1 MEERSDV
8 LAQARV
14 GIARLGAVLL
24 LGMALVLAPT
34 AAASLT
40 GTDVVVPT
48 SASAGG
54 AYGSYWMTTL
64 WVTNGSMAPTDVEMA
79 FLERDVS
86 NTAPVL
92 YRVTM
97 APGESRSWEDAV
109 KTLFGKTG
117 TAGAI
122 RLRSTND
129 VLVVS
134 RTYNDAGGDISNSVG
149 TSLEAVPAGMG
160 AGIGRTTTFLGVT
173 PDGSGVFRYNF
184 GLVEVDGKA
193 VTLRIVLRDGAGSLL
208 GSVEAPV
215 RALEMKQ
222 YAVSDLFPGATAPT
236 AAVDVTV
243 TAGNGRV
250 VGFSTLIPNGSNSPT
265 GFGMSLD
272 TQSFIGPQGIAGPQG
287 PAGATGQQGIQGVAG
302 AQGPAGPMGAQGAHG
317 LKGDTGTQGS
327 AGSIGPQGPGG
338 STGAA
343 GTAGATGPQGIQGP
357 IGSTGPQG
365 TAGIAGQTI
374 IANKAV
380 LNGNA
385 DPTTGQGIVG
395 DYYVN
400 TQTNYVFGP
409 KTSEGW
415 PAAGVNMVGPIG
427 PTGLQGPVGTQGIQ
441 GSAGAAGQT
450 GPQGPTGA
458 QGAQGIAGQTVIAD
472 RAALNGAAD
481 PTTQGVDGDY
491 YVNTATNV
499 LFGPK
504 AGSTWPK
511 VGVNMVGPQGPAGAT
526 GPQGIQGVVGA
537 QGSKGDT
544 GVQGVAGSTGP
555 QGSAGVAGAA
565 GTAGAAG
572 AQGIQGPTGSTGPQ
586 GTAGVAGQTVIAG
599 KAVLSGSVDPSTSQG
614 SDGDYYVNT
623 ATNFLFG
630 PKSGTWPT
638 AGVNMIGPIGP
649 TGLQGAVGPQ
659 GVAGST
665 GAAGQTGPQGATGA
679 QGPQGIAGQTVIAD
693 RAALNGAADPTTQGV
708 DGDYYVN
715 TATNVLFG
723 PKSGST
729 WPTVGV
735 NMVGPQGPQGVAGA
749 QGATGPQ
756 GSAGSTGQQGIQG
769 VAGAQGATGA
779 RGETGTSPFTL
790 NGVDAVYTAG
800 SLGVGVSP
808 PNSAAALEVASTTKG
823 FLPPRMTKAERDLIS
838 SPVAGLLI
846 YQSDYTAGLYQY
858 SAGAWGQV
866 GGSSGTVTNVTASSP
881 LSSSGGA
888 TPNIT
893 LSGTISDS
901 SLDTIATAGKVSNS
915 ATTATSAN
923 TASTIVARDS
933 SGNFTA
939 GTITATSFSG
949 PLTGNVTGSVTGSSA
964 SLSAASALPGGTTAT
979 TQTAGDSS
987 TKVATTA
994 YADTAAAGRAAKGAN
1009 SDITALTGLTGN
1021 LTMSGTG
1028 TLTTGTGA
1036 VALNGN
1042 TTLAA
1047 GKTLALSGATSG
1059 TATLQAPATV
1069 TTYALTLPAA
1079 AGSDNQVLTTD
1090 ATGVLSWTSPAGYTL
1105 PVATSGTLGGV
1116 KPDGTSILNASG
1128 VISATAASVGALAA
1142 TAQAADSAKLGGEA
1156 AASYAR
1162 LASPTFT
1169 GTVTAPA
1176 FAGALTGNVTG
1187 NVSGTAGGLSST
1199 LSVASGGTGQT
1210 TAAAAF
1216 NALSPITTLGD
1227 LVYGS
1232 AENTGSRLAGNTT
1245 SAKQFLSQTGNGSVS
1260 AAPAW
1265 TTLSATD
1272 VSGVAPLASP
1282 AFTGTPTA
1290 PTATASDNS
1299 TQIATTAFVTTAVS
1313 ATTNA
1318 SNLSTGTLNAARMP
1332 ALTGDV
1338 TSSVGTVSTTV
1349 GKINGVALS
1358 GLATGILKNTT
1369 STGVPSIA
1377 AAADFPTLNQDTTG
1391 TAAAANALKSATTTV
1406 SVSGATAPSSGQV
1419 LTATGTTAATWQT
1432 PASSP
1437 LVSDGNGNTKGGTEV
1452 FQTTS
1457 GPPVKNTAFGYQAMK
1472 QVNSVYGSN
1481 SAFGYRALGGGNG
1494 TPTTVTGT
1502 ENVAIG
1508 ADTLKALATGS
1519 SNTAV
1524 GMSAGNGLNAI
1535 SSGDSNTFIGAYAYS
1550 SSATASNRT
1559 AVGYAAMVD
1568 ANNKV
1573 VLGDENVT
1581 LVQFGSYVSSNS
1593 SLASVIP
1600 AKNNTA
1606 SLGSASNAWTGLYLA
1621 GSTSGYIALK
1631 SHAAPTTSYTLTLPG
1646 TAGSVNQVLTTD
1658 GSGTLSWA
1666 TPSATTATN
1675 LAGGVAG
1682 AVHYQSASG
1691 TSGFSAAGTSGQV
1704 LVSGATGAPTWT
1716 TNIAG
1721 SAANVTGIVAVANGG
1736 TGLGTYTANDILYY
1750 SSGTTLSRLANGT
1763 DNQVLTATTSGAP
1776 KWAAA
1781 SATTA
1786 TNLAGGSL
1794 GTIPYQSN
1802 VGTTAQL
1809 AVGTSGYFLQSNGA
1823 NAPSWAAAA
1832 PLNSPAFTGTPT
1844 APTATAT
1851 DNTTKLATTE
1861 FVTTAVSSAT
1871 GLKSATTTV
1880 SVSAAN
1886 APTTGQ
1892 VLMATT
1898 ASTATWQTP
1907 SGSIASDTSGNTKGG
1922 TSALAASSTSSWE
1935 NTAFGLEALKALTG
1949 TNINSNSA
1957 FGAHALP
1964 VNTGGLE
1971 NTAVGTWAGSNITTG
1986 SSNTVVGKS
1995 AGNNLT
2001 TGSKNTFI
2009 GAETTVYPNTSGD
2022 FTNSTALG
2030 FGATITASN
2039 QMVLGGSGP
2048 VLATNPWL
2056 TQVVPGRTNVTSLG
2070 TATNAWTGLYLAG
2083 NTSGYIALQAPAAPT
2098 SYTLTLPAAA
2108 GISGQYLSTD
2118 GSGNL
2123 TWGTLSDRRLKQDI
2137 VSSGLGLDFILKL
2150 RPVTYS
2156 LISQPTVTQE
2166 GLIAQE
2172 VEASAQSLGTI
2183 FHGVKVPATPDGYYS
2198 ITYSDFVMP
2207 LINAAKELKA
2217 ENDQLR
2223 SDLDTLKSQM
2233 AAVLSALGK

>member
-193 VTLRIVLRDGAGSLL
+193 VTLRIVLRDVAGSLL

-287 PAGATGQQGIQGVAG
+287 PAGATGQQGIQGVDG

-749 QGATGPQ
+749 QGPTGPQ
-756 GSAGSTGQQGIQG
+756 GSAGATGQQGIQG
-769 VAGAQGATGA
+769 VTGSQGATGA

-808 PNSAAALEVASTTKG
+808 PNAAAALDVASTTKG
-823 FLPPRMTKAERDLIS
+823 FLPPRMTRDQRVAIAN
-838 SPVAGLLI
+838 PVAGLQV
-846 YQSDYTAGLYQY
+846 YQTDTQTGSSPGLYQY
-858 SAGAWGQV
+858 SGSAWSHV
-866 GGSSGTVTNVTASSP
+866 GSVTDVTGTAPVV
-881 LSSSGGA
+881 SSGGS
-888 TPNIT
+888 TPA
-893 LSGTISDS
+893 IS
-901 SLDTIATAGKVSNS
+901 
-915 ATTATSAN
+915 
-923 TASTIVARDS
+923 
-933 SGNFTA
+933 
-939 GTITATSFSG
+939 
-949 PLTGNVTGSVTGSSA
+949 
-964 SLSAASALPGGTTAT
+964 
-979 TQTAGDSS
+979 
-987 TKVATTA
+987 
-994 YADTAAAGRAAKGAN
+994 
-1009 SDITALTGLTGN
+1009 
-1021 LTMSGTG
+1021 M
-1028 TLTTGTGA
+1028 
-1036 VALNGN
+1036 
-1042 TTLAA
+1042 
-1047 GKTLALSGATSG
+1047 
-1059 TATLQAPATV
+1059 
-1069 TTYALTLPAA
+1069 PAA
-1079 AGSDNQVLTTD
+1079 A
-1090 ATGVLSWTSPAGYTL
+1090 
-1105 PVATSGTLGGV
+1105 
-1116 KPDGTSILNASG
+1116 SG
-1128 VISATAASVGALAA
+1128 VPGYLTADDWATFNGKAPV
-1142 TAQAADSAKLGGEA
+1142 
-1156 AASYAR
+1156 
-1162 LASPTFT
+1162 ASPTFT

-1187 NVSGTAGGLSST
+1187 NVTGNLTGNVTGNVSGTAGGLSST
-1199 LSVASGGTGQT
+1199 LAVTSGGTGATGAAGARTNLVAAKSGDNTDVTSLTGLDKQNALQLGPYGESAGNTGELRFLELAGTGTNYVALKAPDALAADTVYTLPAAYGSNGQILSTNASGVLSWTSASVGTVTNVAALTLGTTGTDLASSVATSTSTPVITLNVPTASSSNRGALSAADWSTFNGKQSALSGTGFVKSTAGAISYDTSAYLTTAGIAADSAKLGGVVAASYALLSSPSFTTPSLGVATGTSFNSITGLASVAPPMDGTAAVGTSTLTARQDHVHPTDTTKENALTFSSPLSRATNTISLGTVGVASGGTGAT
-1210 TAAAAF
+1210 TAPAALSALGGAAKGANSDITSLSNLTTALTTAQGGTGLAASGSSGNVLTSDGSKWVSQAAGGGSPWTTGTDIKNSNSGYVEIARNLVLPYSSSGAVSAVQVRSGVETTVPF
-1216 NALSPITTLGD
+1216 LHAYNPYPNGVAGWNIFLGYNAGNFSMTTNASGNVGIGANALSALVGTNSGEGSLNVAVGTEALKSLASGYHNIALGGSALYANTAGTDNIAIGYMAGRYTTGSGNIRIGYVGSSPETESNVIRIGTTTHAKTFLAGVRGVTPDVASPQTVVIDSNGQLGSVASSGSGVTSVSGTANKITVTGTTTPVVDIDAAYAGQTSITTLGT
-1227 LVYGS
+1227 VG
-1232 AENTGSRLAGNTT
+1232 TGTWNGAAVGVSHGGTGAT
-1245 SAKQFLSQTGNGSVS
+1245 SLTGVLHGNG
-1260 AAPAW
+1260 
-1265 TTLSATD
+1265 
-1272 VSGVAPLASP
+1272 
-1282 AFTGTPTA
+1282 
-1290 PTATASDNS
+1290 
-1299 TQIATTAFVTTAVS
+1299 TTAVT
-1313 ATTNA
+1313 AGN
-1318 SNLSTGTLNAARMP
+1318 
-1332 ALTGDV
+1332 
-1338 TSSVGTVSTTV
+1338 
-1349 GKINGVALS
+1349 VAL
-1358 GLATGILKNTT
+1358 
-1369 STGVPSIA
+1369 
-1377 AAADFPTLNQDTTG
+1377 
-1391 TAAAANALKSATTTV
+1391 
-1406 SVSGATAPSSGQV
+1406 
-1419 LTATGTTAATWQT
+1419 
-1432 PASSP
+1432 AS
-1437 LVSDGNGNTKGGTEV
+1437 EV
-1452 FQTTS
+1452 
-1457 GPPVKNTAFGYQAMK
+1457 
-1472 QVNSVYGSN
+1472 
-1481 SAFGYRALGGGNG
+1481 
-1494 TPTTVTGT
+1494 
-1502 ENVAIG
+1502 
-1508 ADTLKALATGS
+1508 
-1519 SNTAV
+1519 
-1524 GMSAGNGLNAI
+1524 
-1535 SSGDSNTFIGAYAYS
+1535 
-1550 SSATASNRT
+1550 
-1559 AVGYAAMVD
+1559 
-1568 ANNKV
+1568 
-1573 VLGDENVT
+1573 
-1581 LVQFGSYVSSNS
+1581 
-1593 SLASVIP
+1593 
-1600 AKNNTA
+1600 
-1606 SLGSASNAWTGLYLA
+1606 
-1621 GSTSGYIALK
+1621 
-1631 SHAAPTTSYTLTLPG
+1631 
-1646 TAGSVNQVLTTD
+1646 
-1658 GSGTLSWA
+1658 SGTL
-1666 TPSATTATN
+1666 P
-1675 LAGGVAG
+1675 
-1682 AVHYQSASG
+1682 
-1691 TSGFSAAGTSGQV
+1691 
-1704 LVSGATGAPTWT
+1704 
-1716 TNIAG
+1716 
-1721 SAANVTGIVAVANGG
+1721 VANGG
-1736 TGLGTYTANDILYY
+1736 TGVATLTGYAKGSGTSAMSAVATIPVTDGGTGTTTAPTPNGVIYASSATGYASTAAGTTGQILKATTGGAPTWVDASGGGTVTSVAALTLGTTGSDLSSSVANGTSAPVITLNVPTASGSNRGALSSTDWTTFNNKATSGANSNITSLTGLTTALSAPQGGTGQTTFAAGDILYA
-1750 SSGTTLSRLANGT
+1750 SAVNTLAKLTKGT
-1763 DNQVLTATTSGAP
+1763 DGYVLTLASG
-1776 KWAAA
+1776 
-1781 SATTA
+1781 
-1786 TNLAGGSL
+1786 L
-1794 GTIPYQSN
+1794 
-1802 VGTTAQL
+1802 
-1809 AVGTSGYFLQSNGA
+1809 
-1823 NAPSWAAAA
+1823 PSWAAAGGGGGGSLYTDTTNTSA
-1832 PLNSPAFTGTPT
+1832 GVGALPTKATRNTAIGAGALAAITTGIDNTALGSTAGSAITTGGSNTAIGSGASILATGYSSVAIGASSNATGTQVIAIGT
-1844 APTATAT
+1844 
-1851 DNTTKLATTE
+1851 
-1861 FVTTAVSSAT
+1861 SAT
-1871 GLKSATTTV
+1871 GVGDQSIAIG
-1880 SVSAAN
+1880 VSAQVN
-1886 APTTGQ
+1886 AAPG
-1892 VLMATT
+1892 LAAATK
-1898 ASTATWQTP
+1898 
-1907 SGSIASDTSGNTKGG
+1907 SIAIGYNAQTLGNN
-1922 TSALAASSTSSWE
+1922 SMALGNGAFVGIHNASEPWW
-1935 NTAFGLEALKALTG
+1935 TAIDNKVRIG
-1949 TNINSNSA
+1949 
-1957 FGAHALP
+1957 
-1964 VNTGGLE
+1964 
-1971 NTAVGTWAGSNITTG
+1971 NTAV
-1986 SSNTVVGKS
+1986 TVIEGQVAWS
-1995 AGNNLT
+1995 
-2001 TGSKNTFI
+2001 
-2009 GAETTVYPNTSGD
+2009 YP
-2022 FTNSTALG
+2022 
-2030 FGATITASN
+2030 
-2039 QMVLGGSGP
+2039 
-2048 VLATNPWL
+2048 
-2056 TQVVPGRTNVTSLG
+2056 
-2070 TATNAWTGLYLAG
+2070 
-2083 NTSGYIALQAPAAPT
+2083 
-2098 SYTLTLPAAA
+2098 
-2108 GISGQYLSTD
+2108 
-2118 GSGNL
+2118 
-2123 TWGTLSDRRLKQDI
+2123 SDRRLKQDI
-2137 VSSGLGLDFILKL
+2137 VDSPLGLAFIQKL
-2150 RPVTYS
+2150 RPVTYAFTT
-2156 LISQPTVTQE
+2156 QPTVIHE

-2172 VEASAQSLGTI
+2172 VEAAAQSLGTT
-2183 FHGVKVPATPDGYYS
+2183 FHGLNVPPTPDGHYS
-2198 ITYSDFVMP
+2198 LAYSDLVMP

-2217 ENDQLR
+2217 ENDALR
-2223 SDLDTLKSQM
+2223 ARLDAAKGVSEAQEAEIDALKAQM
-2233 AAVLSALGK
+2233 AAVLSALGKAGSAQ